1 MAAED
6 EELQPRKS
14 KGQQKREAEAAQAV
28 GTELVELPAA
38 SFNAL
43 IDKLDL
49 PDDLTEAL
57 VTCRSIKAREGHR
70 RQLQYIGKL
79 MRGIDCAPIE
89 QKLAELKRG
98 GQIAT
103 AQLHQIER
111 WRDRLIAEGDEVVTE
126 LANLHPQAD
135 TTQIRQLIANARKE
149 SSLQQPPRAAR
160 KLFKYL
166 RQLLED

>member
-1 MAAED
+1 MTTED
-6 EELQPRKS
+6 EDLQPRKS
-14 KGQQKREAEAAQAV
+14 KGQLKREAEGAQAL
-28 GTELVELPAA
+28 GTELVELSAA
-38 SFNAL
+38 NFNAF
-43 IDKLDL
+43 IDKLEL

-57 VTCRSIKAREGHR
+57 VTCRTIKAHGGRR

-98 GQIAT
+98 GQVAT

-111 WRDRLIAEGDEVVTE
+111 WRDRLIAEGDEAVTE
-126 LANLHPQAD
+126 LLNQHPQAD
-135 TTQIRQLIANARKE
+135 TTQVRQLIANARKE
-149 SSLQQPPRAAR
+149 SALQKPPRAAR

-166 RQLLED
+166 RQLLAD